1 MRDAR
6 RARRLSLGEELSL
19 MFLHRAG
26 VRHPSRKFVAPNRY
40 QEDKPRI
47 YKCGGHQHY
56 YIEEATMEIIAGI
69 DVGKQWL
76 DVSVNVGRVKRY
88 ANNSEGISEIILMLR
103 TEQVSRAV
111 CEATGGYERDLVQ
124 TLRAEGIEIQVAH
137 PNKVRAFAQ
146 ACGLLAKTDR
156 IDAQVLARY
165 GQVFDQ
171 QPCQPVDGEVLKL
184 RDLLRRRQQ
193 LITTRVQEMNRLE
206 KPIEGAMRASC
217 ERHLIWLNDEI
228 KALNKACEEQLSGEG
243 LSQQA
248 TLYQSVR
255 GIGPWTATTLIAE
268 LPELGHCNG
277 KSLTALVGL
286 APWSRDSG
294 QHRGYRSIRG
304 GRAPVRKAL
313 YMAALSA
320 IRVEGEMRRF
330 YQGLRK
336 RGKAG
341 KVALV
346 AVMRKLLLLLNVIA
360 HRGTPW
366 VEVYVLP
373 GK

>member
-1 MRDAR
+1 
-6 RARRLSLGEELSL
+6 
-19 MFLHRAG
+19 
-26 VRHPSRKFVAPNRY
+26 
-40 QEDKPRI
+40 
-47 YKCGGHQHY
+47 
-56 YIEEATMEIIAGI
+56 MEIIAGI

-76 DVSVNVGRVKRY
+76 DVSVDGGLVKRFD
-88 ANNSEGISEIILMLR
+88 NSGEGIAELVLKLCAG
-103 TEQVSRAV
+103 QVSRAI
-111 CEATGGYERDLVQ
+111 CEATGGYECSLVQ
-124 TLRAEGIEIQVAH
+124 TLQYEGIEIQVAH

-165 GQVFDQ
+165 GQVFNERPR
-171 QPCQPVDGEVLKL
+171 QPIDGEVLKL
-184 RDLLRRRQQ
+184 RELLRRRQQ
-193 LITTRVQEMNRLE
+193 LMTTRVQEMNRLE
-206 KPIEGAMRASC
+206 KQVEGAMRTSC
-217 ERHLIWLNDEI
+217 ERHLVWLNAEI
-228 KALNKACEEQLSGEG
+228 SELNKACQTYLSCQK

-248 TLYQSVR
+248 SLYQSVR
-255 GIGPWTATTLIAE
+255 GVGQLTAITLIAE

-277 KSLTALVGL
+277 KSLSALVGL

-304 GRAPVRKAL
+304 GRANVRKAL

-320 IRVEGEMRRF
+320 IRVEGQMRQF

-346 AVMRKLLLLLNVIA
+346 AVMRKLLLLLNAIA
-360 HRGTPW
+360 LRGTPW
-366 VEVYVLP
+366 VEIYALP
-373 GK
+373 EK

>member
-1 MRDAR
+1 
-6 RARRLSLGEELSL
+6 
-19 MFLHRAG
+19 
-26 VRHPSRKFVAPNRY
+26 
-40 QEDKPRI
+40 
-47 YKCGGHQHY
+47 
-56 YIEEATMEIIAGI
+56 MEIIAGI

-76 DVSVNVGRVKRY
+76 DVSIDGGRVKRY
-88 ANNSEGISEIILMLR
+88 ENNSEGISEIVLTLC
-103 TEQVSRAV
+103 TGQVSRAV
-111 CEATGGYERDLVQ
+111 CEATGGYERGLVQ

-171 QPCQPVDGEVLKL
+171 QSYQPIDGEVLKL

-193 LITTRVQEMNRLE
+193 LMTTRVQEMNRLE
-206 KPIEGAMRASC
+206 KQIAGPMRASC
-217 ERHLIWLNDEI
+217 ERHLVWLNVEI
-228 KALNKACEEQLSGEG
+228 KALNKAYETQLSCQDF
-243 LSQQA
+243 SQQA
-248 TLYQSVR
+248 KLYQSVR
-255 GIGPWTATTLIAE
+255 GIGQLTATTLIAE

-304 GRAPVRKAL
+304 GRATVRKAL

-320 IRVEGEMRRF
+320 IRVEGQMRRF

-360 HRGTPW
+360 KRGTPW
-366 VEVYVLP
+366 VEIYVLP